1 MPLLVYQPR
10 NYDQTH
16 EREEFRNLCVQL
28 KNRYYS
34 SSDEMCILIGNYNI
48 GDVELDALIIKD
60 DGIVLVEFKDYGGGN
75 IIASEN
81 GDWTSEEGGQ
91 YSVIRGGAGR
101 KNPYSQA
108 KINRSSCKPV
118 LVETQAFDPG
128 QVERMVSLIVFH
140 RSATIDNRISPRIK
154 WLRLCDERS
163 FIDEL
168 DLIVSPGC
176 DLQKDDYK
184 RIIERLA
191 LNKGWLCVRYSNVEV
206 LEEEDNDVDS
216 VADSI
221 NENEQNNNTL
231 NMPTK
236 HDWQDFKKVLDKYG
250 ITKLYHFTDR
260 DNLESIIQNGGLY
273 SWVDCDQ
280 KGISIPK
287 PGGGALS
294 RQLDSRDN
302 LGSYVR
308 VSFTQN
314 HPMMYVAMN
323 DGRISNPVILE
334 IDPKVIYEDGSLFSD
349 RNATKNG
356 ANIGSTFED
365 FNKIHFSSV
374 KASSH
379 FDLDADEQEFY
390 QAEILVKNFIPLKYI
405 TNIANFGIPIGQ
417 SAIQLQAKEPY
428 TAQISRNNPTAFI
441 FMVDHS
447 CSMEAMTTLNGERM
461 TLAEAVARIVNNQI
475 NELVLRCIKTNEVR
489 HYYDIAAIGYGH
501 DVYSAWNGELSGRD
515 FVSPEE
521 LKEHPYKK
529 IITREEVRTRKGTT
543 VKEIEKVQWLEANTT
558 GNWTHVH
565 KAFKKAIQL
574 LDSWMM
580 THHDQDCYPPTI
592 INITDGEFNG
602 CPAEEVQQLANELKA
617 MHTNDGNVLLW
628 NIHVTAGHTDSVI
641 LPVSLS
647 ELHDNTYCKTLYS
660 LSSLLPLRYNDMI
673 SKVRNDDSSVRH
685 TAMSVNADMSTL
697 IQLMDIGT
705 PTNISLNK

>member
-1 MPLLVYQPR
+1 MPLLVYRPR
-10 NYDQTH
+10 NFDQTH
-16 EREEFRNLCVQL
+16 EREQFRNLCVLL
-28 KNRYYS
+28 KERFYS
-34 SSDEMCILIGNYNI
+34 SPDETCIFIGNYNI
-48 GDVELDALIIKD
+48 GDVELDGIIIKD
-60 DGIVLVEFKDYGGGN
+60 DGIILVEFKDYGGN
-75 IIASEN
+75 ITATEN
-81 GDWTSEEGGQ
+81 GDWISEINGVK
-91 YSVIRGGAGR
+91 SIIRGGSGR
-101 KNPYSQA
+101 KNPYLQA
-108 KINRSSCKPV
+108 KINRNASKPV
-118 LVETQAFDPG
+118 LAESGAFSFK
-128 QVERMVSLIVFH
+128 QLERISSLIVFH
-140 RSATIDNRISPRIK
+140 HPTKINNLISPRIK
-154 WLRLCDERS
+154 WLRICDEQG
-163 FIDEL
+163 FIDEV
-168 DLIVSPGC
+168 DLIVTPDC
-176 DLQKDDYK
+176 DFQRGSYLK
-184 RIIERLA
+184 IIERLA
-191 LNKGWLCVRYSNVEV
+191 LDSDWLCVSFSNVEV
-206 LEEEDNDVDS
+206 LEDNKRTDVFSSNFKDKTIEHN
-216 VADSI
+216 DISI
-221 NENEQNNNTL
+221 
-231 NMPTK
+231 MPTK

-273 SWVDCDQ
+273 SWVDCDK

-379 FDLDADEQEFY
+379 FDLDVDEQEFY
-390 QAEILVKNFIPLKYI
+390 QAEILVKNFIHLKYI

-543 VKEIEKVQWLEANTT
+543 AKEIEKVQWLEANTT

-641 LPVSLS
+641 LPVSLA
-647 ELHDNTYCKTLYS
+647 ELHDNTYSKTLYS
-660 LSSLLPLRYNDMI
+660 LSSLLPLRYNGMI
-673 SKVRNDDSSVRH
+673 SKVRNDDDSVRH